1 MPLAAD
7 RLTAKLN
14 VAVPLSPSDTDGDDT
29 DSVGGSSS
37 SVIVP
42 VATSVDPPSD
52 SVAFVGLDN
61 VSLTV
66 SSTSSVVSPVTVTAT
81 VLDLWPAANV
91 NVVEVIAV

>member
-14 VAVPLSPSDTDGDDT
+14 VTDPLSPSVTDGDDT

-42 VATSVDPPSD
+42 VATKDDTPPD
-52 SVAFVGLDN
+52 RVAFDGLDN

-66 SSTSSVVSPVTVTAT
+66 SSISSVVSPVTVTAT
-81 VLDLWPAANV
+81 VLDLCPAANV
-91 NVVEVIAV
+91 NVVEVTAV